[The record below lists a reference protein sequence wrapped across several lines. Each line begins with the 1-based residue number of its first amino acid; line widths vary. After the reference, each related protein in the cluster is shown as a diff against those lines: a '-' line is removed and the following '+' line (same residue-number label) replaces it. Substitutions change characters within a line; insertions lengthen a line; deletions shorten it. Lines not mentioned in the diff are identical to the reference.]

1 MSSLPL
7 SSIILNHGPLGFK
20 IIIHN
25 TIELHAD
32 RRRALPVVHP
42 IGRELTISFGIA
54 LGYLQITISHFG
66 YKYRTELLSAYD
78 MEKSDE
84 QPLAKISIYDESGRG
99 NNIDFNSLEK
109 EDNDRL
115 FGAIPK
121 RRTNRFRFEDRVIP
135 DILQTGFYYIINKY
149 PQYQY
154 QQKNEQQDPIWITYY
169 RSN

>member
-1 MSSLPL
+1 
-7 SSIILNHGPLGFK
+7 
-20 IIIHN
+20 
-25 TIELHAD
+25 
-32 RRRALPVVHP
+32 
-42 IGRELTISFGIA
+42 
-54 LGYLQITISHFG
+54 
-66 YKYRTELLSAYD
+66 

-84 QPLAKISIYDESGRG
+84 QPLAKISIYD
-99 NNIDFNSLEK
+99 DSLEK

-121 RRTNRFRFEDRVIP
+121 RRTNRFRFEDMVIP

-154 QQKNEQQDPIWITYY
+154 QQKNDQQHPIWITYY